1 MLIKKTIPT
10 KEKKQYEL
18 GAVLVYIFT
27 GIALLEI
34 ALLFGM
40 IITFALPVLLHSTD
54 APPLSWDW
62 SPAQKQFGILTMLVG
77 SLLLATLALIFS
89 VPLALA
95 ITGWVIALGK
105 GKLLQLVNFTIR
117 FMTTIPTVVYAFAA
131 LFLLTPVIRQA
142 LGGTGMSWLTAAIM
156 VNILILP
163 TMVLILVAGMRSKLE
178 ELLTCGL
185 TLGFS
190 KFELFIYFVLPNSK
204 KTLLAA
210 IMLGFGRAIGDTL
223 LPLMLAG
230 NATQIP
236 ENLTQSMRTLT
247 AHMALVTANEV
258 GGAAYNSLFVAG
270 FLLLL
275 ISACISISVKYL
287 SKEK

>member
-1 MLIKKTIPT
+1 MPLNKTGSA
-10 KEKKQYEL
+10 KEPSRHEP
-18 GAVLVYIFT
+18 GTVMVCFFT
-27 GIALLEI
+27 GIALLAI

-40 IITFALPVLLHSTD
+40 IITFALPVLFQSNGST
-54 APPLSWDW
+54 PLSWEW
-62 SPAQKQFGILTMLVG
+62 APARNQFGILTMLVG
-77 SLLLATLALIFS
+77 SLLLASLALIFS

-105 GKLLQLVNFTIR
+105 GKMLQVVNFIIR

-131 LFLLTPVIRQA
+131 IFLLTPVIRQA
-142 LGGTGMSWLTAAIM
+142 MGGTGMSWLTAAIM

-163 TMVLILVAGMRSKLE
+163 TMVLILVAGMRPKLE
-178 ELLTCGL
+178 ELLVSGL

-190 KFELFIYFVLPNSK
+190 RFELFFYFVLPNAR

-210 IMLGFGRAIGDTL
+210 VMLGFGRAIGDTL

-236 ENLTQSMRTLT
+236 EGLTQSMRTLT

-275 ISACISISVKYL
+275 ISAAISIAVKYL

>member
-1 MLIKKTIPT
+1 VPLNKTGSA
-10 KEKKQYEL
+10 KEPSRHEP
-18 GAVLVYIFT
+18 GTVMVCFFT
-27 GIALLEI
+27 GIALLAI

-40 IITFALPVLLHSTD
+40 IITFALPVLFQSNGST
-54 APPLSWDW
+54 PLSWEW
-62 SPAQKQFGILTMLVG
+62 APARNQFGILTMLVG
-77 SLLLATLALIFS
+77 SLLLASLALIFS

-105 GKLLQLVNFTIR
+105 GKMLQVVNFIIR

-131 LFLLTPVIRQA
+131 IFLLTPVIRQA
-142 LGGTGMSWLTAAIM
+142 MGGTGMSWLTAAIM

-163 TMVLILVAGMRSKLE
+163 TMVLILVAGMRPKLE
-178 ELLTCGL
+178 ELLVSGL

-190 KFELFIYFVLPNSK
+190 RFELFFYFVLPNAR

-210 IMLGFGRAIGDTL
+210 VMLGFGRAIGDTL

-236 ENLTQSMRTLT
+236 EGLTQSMRTLT

-275 ISACISISVKYL
+275 ISAAISIAVKYL